1 MLNYRRTLIV
11 LFLLVVAATAVRP
24 LGRLFYPVPY
34 REMVFFYARQNGLDP
49 LLVLALMRT
58 ESKFFP
64 LAVSSTGARGLMQ
77 LMPETA
83 DWVARKLGVEFQV
96 ERLFEPEYN
105 LRLGTWYLAYIL
117 REFNGNLTAAL
128 AAYNGG
134 KEKVKEWLVTGTW
147 SGTMA
152 DLEKIPF
159 PETRGFVR
167 QVLRDYSIYRWLYR
181 GYH

>member
-1 MLNYRRTLIV
+1 MRNYRRFLIV
-11 LFLLVVAATAVRP
+11 LLLLGTGVLAVKP
-24 LGRLFYPVPY
+24 LGRLFYPAPY

-49 LLVLALMRT
+49 LLVLALIRT
-58 ESKFFP
+58 ESKFYP

-83 DWVARKLGVEFQV
+83 EWVAKKLSLEFKV

-117 REFNGNLTAAL
+117 REFGGNLPAAL

-134 KEKVKEWLVTGTW
+134 SEKVKEWLYSGTW
-147 SGTMA
+147 SGSTA
-152 DLEKIPF
+152 DLYKIPF
-159 PETRGFVR
+159 PETRKFVR
-167 QVLRDYSIYRWLYR
+167 QVLRTYSVYCWLY
-181 GYH
+181 